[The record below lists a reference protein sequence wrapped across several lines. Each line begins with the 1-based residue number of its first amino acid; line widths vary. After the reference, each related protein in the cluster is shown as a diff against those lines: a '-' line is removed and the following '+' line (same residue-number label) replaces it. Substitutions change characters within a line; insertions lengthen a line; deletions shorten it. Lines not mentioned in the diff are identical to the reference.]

1 MLRITGKMM
10 TEGLKRDLNSNLR
23 NLEKYEKQLSTGRK
37 INLPSD
43 DPAGLIKALRLR
55 SNLNE
60 GDQYIKNINEATS
73 FMETTDSA
81 LDNVGQILNRTRELT
96 VQAANGTNS
105 TDDLKAIAVEIR
117 ELNQQLK
124 EIANTTYGT
133 KYIFGGSNVT
143 EAPVQGSNWLGT
155 NRAVELEIGVNVKIK
170 MNLTD
175 QDMNNFFTDTTA
187 GTTDPAEMGIFNLM
201 QQLAANIENGNTSNI
216 NTDLSCM
223 DSKIS
228 NVLTSRSTL
237 GARINRLELQSNRL
251 QSTNTSYTSLLA
263 NTEDADIAEVF
274 MNLKTQENIYN
285 SSLAAGAKI
294 IQPSLMDFIR

>member
-1 MLRITGKMM
+1 MLRITGRMM
-10 TEGLKRDLNSNLR
+10 TEGLKRDLNSNLH

-60 GDQYIKNINEATS
+60 GEQFISNIDEATS

-81 LDNVGQILNRTRELT
+81 LDNTGKILNRTRELT

-105 TDDLKAIAVEIR
+105 TADLKAIAVEIR

-143 EAPVQGSNWLGT
+143 EPPSQGNNWMGT
-155 NRAVELEIGVNVKIK
+155 NRALELEIGVNVKIK

-175 QDMNNFFTDTTA
+175 QDMKNFFTDTTA

-201 QQLAANIENGNTSNI
+201 EQLATDIENGNTTNI
-216 NTDLSCM
+216 NTELSCL
-223 DSKIS
+223 DTKIETA
-228 NVLTSRSTL
+228 LTSRATV

-251 QSTNTSYTSLLA
+251 EDTNTSYTSLLA
-263 NTEDADIAEVF
+263 NTEDADIAEVY

-294 IQPSLMDFIR
+294 IQRSLIDFLG

>member
-10 TEGLKRDLNSNLR
+10 TQGLKRDLNTNLR
-23 NLEKYEKQLSTGRK
+23 NLEKYEKQLSSGRK

-55 SNLNE
+55 SNINTGE
-60 GDQYIKNINEATS
+60 QYISNINEATS

-81 LDNVGQILNRTRELT
+81 LNNVGQILNRTRELT

-133 KYIFGGSNVT
+133 KYIFGGTNVT
-143 EAPVQGSNWLGT
+143 EAPVRGNSWLGT
-155 NRAVELEIGVNVKIK
+155 NRSLELEIGVNVKIN

-175 QDMNNFFTDTTA
+175 QNMNFLFTDTTT
-187 GTTDPAEMGIFNLM
+187 GTTDPAEMSLFNLM
-201 QQLAANIENGNTSNI
+201 GQMATDIENGNTSNI
-216 NTDLSCM
+216 NTELSCL
-223 DSKIS
+223 DAKIDD
-228 NVLTSRSTL
+228 VLTSRASL

-251 QSTNTSYTSLLA
+251 EDTNTSYTSLLA
-263 NTEDADIAEVF
+263 NTEDADIAEVY

-285 SSLAAGAKI
+285 ASLAAGAKI
-294 IQPSLMDFIR
+294 IQPSLIDFIR